1 MHAIVKRILYYHGR
15 KHLGGGICV
24 SSFNDSDCT
33 ILSASK
39 RMLPCVLWLLAMHL
53 IGMCYQPALAS
64 NRGRRRKKDSQM
76 EGSCR

>member
-1 MHAIVKRILYYHGR
+1 MWPHITTVVSTMVGVKACL
-15 KHLGGGICV
+15 HLI
-24 SSFNDSDCT
+24 NDYCA

-39 RMLPCVLWLLAMHL
+39 RMLSIPCVLWLLAMHL